1 MFCIK
6 CGGQIP
12 DDVKFCSRCGAP
24 TVKAPSPSRA
34 AAPGGFRS
42 DPSTAPA
49 SSATRGISASS
60 SPQVSPAPKPSKRV
74 PSRNVAIGLIAA
86 VLVAMTGTLVFFVG
100 PRVGV
105 MPEGAQDA
113 STSAEEASGAHD
125 ALADTAPEEAL
136 EQFDFVISQID
147 NSSFPEVTLYAQLL
161 AEDGSPAAG
170 LTGENMR
177 IVEVGADGTERAA
190 TVTQLAAFA
199 KGDPMSINLVVDQSG
214 SMDAMGKMDGAK
226 DAALGFVDELLAIGG
241 AQAEVTAFDDT
252 VSNRQPFTESKE
264 LLASAIN
271 ALEPGGETALND
283 ALYWALQRTNLK
295 SGARMV
301 IAFTD
306 GAENASYYS
315 AEDVAELSRM
325 TGIPVYI
332 IGIGDDVEYGLLD
345 DLAQLCHGGYYEVN
359 ERDVAV
365 SLRAIYD
372 AIYQDQLSMLRVVFT
387 SQCQD
392 ATDVYRSVRAT
403 YGTEDTIQ
411 AETTFEYVPVDTVDS
426 FSTQAH
432 TDDYILADSASRV
445 YSESEL
451 EQMSL
456 WELYLARNEI
466 FARHGRGFKNQDLVE
481 HFATRT
487 WYSEQYTPEEFDALP
502 NQFNKIELEN
512 IETMHA
518 IEMAHNSPYLVT
530 AK

>member
-6 CGGQIP
+6 CGAPVP
-12 DDVKFCSRCGAP
+12 DDVKFCPRCGAP
-24 TVKAPSPSRA
+24 IVKASPSQR
-34 AAPGGFRS
+34 PVPPDQRNGV
-42 DPSTAPA
+42 PMP
-49 SSATRGISASS
+49 SASRDASAAVGTS
-60 SPQVSPAPKPSKRV
+60 STSPKRAGV
-74 PSRNVAIGLIAA
+74 GLSRSVIAGA
-86 VLVAMTGTLVFFVG
+86 AVVLVAALGAGIFLAWPQGEGGTDAVSSASG
-100 PRVGV
+100 S
-105 MPEGAQDA
+105 PEGG
-113 STSAEEASGAHD
+113 SSAGA
-125 ALADTAPEEAL
+125 LPDTAPEEAP
-136 EQFDFVISQID
+136 EQFEFVISQVD
-147 NSSFPEVTLYAQLL
+147 NAAFPEVTLYVQLL
-161 AEDGSPAAG
+161 AEDGSAA
-170 LTGENMR
+170 ENLASEKVH
-177 IVEVGADGTERAA
+177 ITEVGADGTEYNA
-190 TVTQLAAFA
+190 TVSQLAPFA

-214 SMDAMGKMDGAK
+214 SMDAIGKMDGAK
-226 DAALGFVDELLAIGG
+226 TAALGFVDELLVSDGT
-241 AQAEVTAFDDT
+241 QAEVTAFDDT
-252 VSNRQPFTESKE
+252 VSNRQPFTESRE
-264 LLASAIN
+264 LLASAID
-271 ALEPGGETALND
+271 ALEPDGETALND

-315 AEDVAELSRM
+315 AEDVAELSRL

-332 IGIGDDVEYGLLD
+332 IGIGDDVEYGLLN
-345 DLAQLCHGGYYEVN
+345 DLAQRCHGGYYEVD

-365 SLRAIYD
+365 SLREIYD
-372 AIYQDQLSMLRVVFT
+372 AIYADQLSMMRIVFT

-392 ATDVYRSVRAT
+392 ATDAYRSVRAS
-403 YGTEDTIQ
+403 YGEEGALQ
-411 AETTFEYVPVDTVDS
+411 AETTFEYVPVDAVDS
-426 FSTQAH
+426 FATQAH
-432 TDDYILADSASRV
+432 TDDYVLADSASRV

-502 NQFNKIELEN
+502 NQFSKIELEN

-518 IEMAHNSPYLVT
+518 VETAHNSPYLVT